1 MKQPYN
7 TTIYNTA
14 LYMRLSRDDELQ
26 GESGSIQ
33 TQRMMLR
40 QYAAEHG
47 LNVID
52 EYIDDGWSGT
62 NFDRPD
68 FQRMIDDIE
77 DGKINCVVTKDL
89 SRLGRNYILT
99 GQYTEIYFPS
109 KGVRYIAVNDNVD
122 TINGENELAPFLN
135 ILNEMHARQTS
146 KKVKAAMRTRFANG
160 AHYGA
165 YAPLGYVKDPDK
177 KGHLLI
183 DPETRWIIEK
193 IFDLAV
199 HGRGAASITRILV
212 EEKVPTPGWLNFQRY
227 GTFANIYAG
236 APEEKAYAWT
246 IAQVKSILKE
256 ETYIGHS
263 VHNKQ
268 TNISF
273 KNKKKVRKPKEEW
286 YRVENTHEAIISED
300 VFRQV
305 QEQICN
311 RRRRQKNGTTQI
323 FSGLVKCADCGWSL
337 AYGMNSQNKNPY
349 AHYHCSKYGQGLHQC
364 SMHYIRY
371 DVLYA
376 YVLSRLQYWSVLAQ
390 QDGDKL
396 LKRLLNASDKER
408 NTARKRQTAELKKAE
423 KRKAEV
429 DTLFAK
435 MYEDWSAGRITEYNF
450 NMLSEKYQ
458 GEQRELDVKIE
469 RLHEAME
476 AAAQT
481 AVDAEKWIGLMKQ
494 YVNPT
499 ELTAELLNTLIEKII
514 IHEPKKDESGEKVDR
529 TTTDAQTT
537 NNTSVMMTTVSGDMY
552 AIGYI
557 SLGSLN
563 NTVKA
568 VKIDGV
574 EPTVDNVKNETY
586 KIARPFNIAYKEDA
600 LSDAAKDF
608 INYIMSSEGQQI
620 ITDNGYISIDGA
632 QPYSGNNTGGK
643 IVIAGSSSVSPV
655 MEKLAEAYK
664 KINAD
669 ADIEIQTNDSTTGMT
684 SAADGVCDI
693 GMASR
698 ELKDNELE
706 SGLTPLVI
714 AMDGI
719 AVIVNNDNPAS
730 DISSDEIKSIYI
742 GEIGN
747 WESIIK

>member
-1 MKQPYN
+1 MKKN
-7 TTIYNTA
+7 FCLKKTLALIMSAALSGLLAVGCGSEAFSAKEDITIV
-14 LYMRLSRDDELQ
+14 SRE
-26 GESGSIQ
+26 
-33 TQRMMLR
+33 
-40 QYAAEHG
+40 
-47 LNVID
+47 
-52 EYIDDGWSGT
+52 DGSGT
-62 NFDRPD
+62 
-68 FQRMIDDIE
+68 
-77 DGKINCVVTKDL
+77 
-89 SRLGRNYILT
+89 
-99 GQYTEIYFPS
+99 
-109 KGVRYIAVNDNVD
+109 
-122 TINGENELAPFLN
+122 
-135 ILNEMHARQTS
+135 
-146 KKVKAAMRTRFANG
+146 
-160 AHYGA
+160 
-165 YAPLGYVKDPDK
+165 
-177 KGHLLI
+177 
-183 DPETRWIIEK
+183 
-193 IFDLAV
+193 
-199 HGRGAASITRILV
+199 RGAFV
-212 EEKVPTPGWLNFQRY
+212 ELFG
-227 GTFANIYAG
+227 I
-236 APEEKAYAWT
+236 EE
-246 IAQVKSILKE
+246 
-256 ETYIGHS
+256 
-263 VHNKQ
+263 
-268 TNISF
+268 
-273 KNKKKVRKPKEEW
+273 
-286 YRVENTHEAIISED
+286 
-300 VFRQV
+300 
-305 QEQICN
+305 
-311 RRRRQKNGTTQI
+311 
-323 FSGLVKCADCGWSL
+323 
-337 AYGMNSQNKNPY
+337 
-349 AHYHCSKYGQGLHQC
+349 
-364 SMHYIRY
+364 
-371 DVLYA
+371 
-376 YVLSRLQYWSVLAQ
+376 
-390 QDGDKL
+390 
-396 LKRLLNASDKER
+396 
-408 NTARKRQTAELKKAE
+408 
-423 KRKAEV
+423 
-429 DTLFAK
+429 
-435 MYEDWSAGRITEYNF
+435 
-450 NMLSEKYQ
+450 
-458 GEQRELDVKIE
+458 
-469 RLHEAME
+469 
-476 AAAQT
+476 
-481 AVDAEKWIGLMKQ
+481 
-494 YVNPT
+494 
-499 ELTAELLNTLIEKII
+499 
-514 IHEPKKDESGEKVDR
+514 KDESGEKVDR

-730 DISSDEIKSIYI
+730 DISSDEIKYIYI

>member
-14 LYMRLSRDDELQ
+14 LYLRLSRDDELQ

-47 LNVID
+47 LTVVD

-62 NFDRPD
+62 NFERPS

-99 GQYTEIYFPS
+99 GQYTDIYFPS
-109 KGVRYIAVNDNVD
+109 KGVRYIAINDNVD
-122 TINGENELAPFLN
+122 TLNGESELAPFLN

-146 KKVKAAMRTRFANG
+146 KKVKAAMHTRFANG

-183 DPETRWIIEK
+183 DPETRWIVEK

-212 EEKVPTPGWLNFQRY
+212 EEKVPTPGWLNYDRY

-236 APEEKAYAWT
+236 APAEKAYAWT

-268 TNISF
+268 SNISF
-273 KNKKKVRKPKEEW
+273 KNKKKVRKPQEEW
-286 YRVENTHEAIISED
+286 YRVENTHEAIISEEA
-300 VFRQV
+300 FQKV
-305 QEQICN
+305 QELIAS
-311 RRRRQKNGTTQI
+311 RRRRQKNGKTQI

-337 AYGMNSQNKNPY
+337 AYGVNSQNKNPY
-349 AHYHCSKYGQGLHQC
+349 AHYHCSKYGQGLRQC

-376 YVLSRLQYWSVLAQ
+376 YVLARLQYWSVLAQ
-390 QDGDKL
+390 KDEDKL

-408 NTARKRQTAELKKAE
+408 TSAKKKQAAELKKVE

-429 DTLFAK
+429 DGLFAK

-458 GEQRELDVKIE
+458 NEQKELETKI
-469 RLHEAME
+469 RQLHETIE
-476 AAAQT
+476 AAVQT
-481 AVDAEKWIGLMKQ
+481 ATDAEKWIALMKQ
-494 YVNPT
+494 YVNPV
-499 ELTAELLNTLIEKII
+499 ELTAELLNTLIEKITV
-514 IHEPKKDESGEKVDR
+514 HE
-529 TTTDAQTT
+529 
-537 NNTSVMMTTVSGDMY
+537 
-552 AIGYI
+552 
-557 SLGSLN
+557 
-563 NTVKA
+563 A
-568 VKIDGV
+568 VKGEDGSREQEV
-574 EPTVDNVKNETY
+574 EIY
-586 KIARPFNIAYKEDA
+586 YR
-600 LSDAAKDF
+600 F
-608 INYIMSSEGQQI
+608 I
-620 ITDNGYISIDGA
+620 
-632 QPYSGNNTGGK
+632 GK
-643 IVIAGSSSVSPV
+643 I
-655 MEKLAEAYK
+655 E
-664 KINAD
+664 
-669 ADIEIQTNDSTTGMT
+669 
-684 SAADGVCDI
+684 
-693 GMASR
+693 
-698 ELKDNELE
+698 
-706 SGLTPLVI
+706 
-714 AMDGI
+714 
-719 AVIVNNDNPAS
+719 
-730 DISSDEIKSIYI
+730 
-742 GEIGN
+742 
-747 WESIIK
+747 

>member
-1 MKQPYN
+1 MKKN
-7 TTIYNTA
+7 FCLKKTLALIMSAALSGLLAVGCGSEAFSAKEDITIV
-14 LYMRLSRDDELQ
+14 SRE
-26 GESGSIQ
+26 
-33 TQRMMLR
+33 
-40 QYAAEHG
+40 
-47 LNVID
+47 
-52 EYIDDGWSGT
+52 DGSGT
-62 NFDRPD
+62 
-68 FQRMIDDIE
+68 
-77 DGKINCVVTKDL
+77 
-89 SRLGRNYILT
+89 
-99 GQYTEIYFPS
+99 
-109 KGVRYIAVNDNVD
+109 
-122 TINGENELAPFLN
+122 
-135 ILNEMHARQTS
+135 
-146 KKVKAAMRTRFANG
+146 
-160 AHYGA
+160 
-165 YAPLGYVKDPDK
+165 
-177 KGHLLI
+177 
-183 DPETRWIIEK
+183 
-193 IFDLAV
+193 
-199 HGRGAASITRILV
+199 RGAFV
-212 EEKVPTPGWLNFQRY
+212 ELFG
-227 GTFANIYAG
+227 I
-236 APEEKAYAWT
+236 EE
-246 IAQVKSILKE
+246 
-256 ETYIGHS
+256 
-263 VHNKQ
+263 
-268 TNISF
+268 
-273 KNKKKVRKPKEEW
+273 
-286 YRVENTHEAIISED
+286 
-300 VFRQV
+300 
-305 QEQICN
+305 
-311 RRRRQKNGTTQI
+311 
-323 FSGLVKCADCGWSL
+323 
-337 AYGMNSQNKNPY
+337 
-349 AHYHCSKYGQGLHQC
+349 
-364 SMHYIRY
+364 
-371 DVLYA
+371 
-376 YVLSRLQYWSVLAQ
+376 
-390 QDGDKL
+390 
-396 LKRLLNASDKER
+396 
-408 NTARKRQTAELKKAE
+408 
-423 KRKAEV
+423 
-429 DTLFAK
+429 
-435 MYEDWSAGRITEYNF
+435 
-450 NMLSEKYQ
+450 
-458 GEQRELDVKIE
+458 
-469 RLHEAME
+469 
-476 AAAQT
+476 
-481 AVDAEKWIGLMKQ
+481 
-494 YVNPT
+494 
-499 ELTAELLNTLIEKII
+499 
-514 IHEPKKDESGEKVDR
+514 KDESGEKVDR

-608 INYIMSSEGQQI
+608 INYIMSSEGHQI